1 MIAKYWYL
9 RKKNVET
16 IIAISKLEIFSA
28 VVRLG
33 CYFFSH
39 GSSKSLSFHQ
49 TTKHHLC
56 PIGLSI
62 STIEISDHLRN

>member
-28 VVRLG
+28 VVQLG
-33 CYFFSH
+33 GYFFLTALV
-39 GSSKSLSFHQ
+39 KAFPF
-49 TTKHHLC
+49 TKQQN
-56 PIGLSI
+56 II
-62 STIEISDHLRN
+62 SAQLVCQ

>member
-1 MIAKYWYL
+1 VPSKIIKKNK
-9 RKKNVET
+9 RKNDSKVLVLEEKNVET

-39 GSSKSLSFHQ
+39 GSSKSLSF
-49 TTKHHLC
+49 TKQQN
-56 PIGLSI
+56 II
-62 STIEISDHLRN
+62 SAQLVCQ

>member
-1 MIAKYWYL
+1 VPSKIIKKNK
-9 RKKNVET
+9 RKNDSKVLVLEEKNVET

-39 GSSKSLSFHQ
+39 GSSKSLSFPKQ
-49 TTKHHLC
+49 QN
-56 PIGLSI
+56 II
-62 STIEISDHLRN
+62 SAQLVCQ